1 MTQLLSIATLS
12 KLLLVLHKKMLSQVE
27 PMCLLSQGIGALA
40 VLFRVSFQI
49 FRCMG
54 YGESLMGAVRE
65 MTAPLLKLLLIAL
78 FPEIVIGGLNA
89 VLSPLSSGTE
99 GILRSSREKTEQLS
113 EQYEVLLREKI
124 QQRSGKEI
132 LLDDEQLDSK
142 LQSMGVL
149 DTPEII
155 SIFLERSAYNLR
167 EKVLHLVRELLRVLY
182 DSMTLCLNTL
192 RTYFLLILSIVGPLS
207 FAISIWKGFEITLPY
222 WISKYVGVYLWLPL
236 GNILSLI
243 MEQIEQMVMQS
254 DMELLSGGGSLSQ
267 QGADIFW
274 IAFSIIG
281 IVGYRMVPALSS
293 WIIQCSTGERYLSGV
308 AQLSKALVGNIRR
321 R

>member
-1 MTQLLSIATLS
+1 M
-12 KLLLVLHKKMLSQVE
+12 
-27 PMCLLSQGIGALA
+27 
-40 VLFRVSFQI
+40 
-49 FRCMG
+49 
-54 YGESLMGAVRE
+54 
-65 MTAPLLKLLLIAL
+65 
-78 FPEIVIGGLNA
+78 
-89 VLSPLSSGTE
+89 
-99 GILRSSREKTEQLS
+99 
-113 EQYEVLLREKI
+113 
-124 QQRSGKEI
+124 
-132 LLDDEQLDSK
+132 
-142 LQSMGVL
+142 
-149 DTPEII
+149 
-155 SIFLERSAYNLR
+155 
-167 EKVLHLVRELLRVLY
+167 
-182 DSMTLCLNTL
+182 
-192 RTYFLLILSIVGPLS
+192 GPLS